1 MVVADYSR
9 GGKNGK
15 KLNKVMIKKYEK
27 VIDFQ
32 KNC

>member
-1 MVVADYSR
+1 MVVADYNR

-15 KLNKVMIKKYEK
+15 KFNKVMIKKYEK

-32 KNC
+32 KKC